1 MELYKYTGSVAAL
14 TVRFGKAETITL
26 YDSYDDSVAPVRLDV
41 RGALAEY
48 IKEIESTDSE
58 ERYMNLD
65 WYYDFNML
73 LRRIEVPGV
82 PSEKFKMTGV
92 PAKVLTQTRSNPD
105 ELVCFGCPDF
115 INTTKPV
122 SMGQDD
128 YQNFLMWKRENR
140 DPRCSS
146 GRSSLS
152 CSPGRCTRTVPA
164 RPEGFSRRT
173 SDTREPSAVRART
186 VRTRPCILGSGGT

>member
-1 MELYKYTGSVAAL
+1 M
-14 TVRFGKAETITL
+14 
-26 YDSYDDSVAPVRLDV
+26 

-48 IKEIESTDSE
+48 IKEIEGTDSE

-82 PSEKFKMTGV
+82 PSEKFQIAGV

-115 INTTKPV
+115 INTSKPV

-140 DPRCSS
+140 D
-146 GRSSLS
+146 
-152 CSPGRCTRTVPA
+152 
-164 RPEGFSRRT
+164 
-173 SDTREPSAVRART
+173 
-186 VRTRPCILGSGGT
+186 

>member
-1 MELYKYTGSVAAL
+1 MELYKYTGTIADL
-14 TVRFGKAETITL
+14 TVGFGKTETITL
-26 YDSYDDSVAPVRLDV
+26 YDRYDYSVAPVRLDIC
-41 RGALAEY
+41 GALAEY
-48 IKEIESTDSE
+48 INKIEGTDSE

-82 PSEKFKMTGV
+82 PSEKFKMTSV

-122 SMGQDD
+122 SMGPDD
-128 YQNFLMWKRENR
+128 YQSFLMWKRENR
-140 DPRCSS
+140 D
-146 GRSSLS
+146 
-152 CSPGRCTRTVPA
+152 
-164 RPEGFSRRT
+164 
-173 SDTREPSAVRART
+173 
-186 VRTRPCILGSGGT
+186 

>member
-1 MELYKYTGSVAAL
+1 
-14 TVRFGKAETITL
+14 
-26 YDSYDDSVAPVRLDV
+26 
-41 RGALAEY
+41 
-48 IKEIESTDSE
+48 
-58 ERYMNLD
+58 MNLD

-82 PSEKFKMTGV
+82 PSEQFQMAGV

-115 INTTKPV
+115 INTSKPV

-140 DPRCSS
+140 D
-146 GRSSLS
+146 
-152 CSPGRCTRTVPA
+152 
-164 RPEGFSRRT
+164 
-173 SDTREPSAVRART
+173 
-186 VRTRPCILGSGGT
+186 

>member
-1 MELYKYTGSVAAL
+1 MELYKYTGSVAVL

-48 IKEIESTDSE
+48 IKKIEGTDSE

-115 INTTKPV
+115 INTSKPV
-122 SMGQDD
+122 SMGQDY

-140 DPRCSS
+140 D
-146 GRSSLS
+146 
-152 CSPGRCTRTVPA
+152 
-164 RPEGFSRRT
+164 
-173 SDTREPSAVRART
+173 
-186 VRTRPCILGSGGT
+186 

>member
-82 PSEKFKMTGV
+82 PSEKFQMAGV
-92 PAKVLTQTRSNPD
+92 PLRVWKSSEEEARS
-105 ELVCFGCPDF
+105 FA
-115 INTTKPV
+115 
-122 SMGQDD
+122 
-128 YQNFLMWKRENR
+128 NR
-140 DPRCSS
+140 FRAAGYSVDVWEHTAT
-146 GRSSLS
+146 G
-152 CSPGRCTRTVPA
+152 A
-164 RPEGFSRRT
+164 RKT
-173 SDTREPSAVRART
+173 N
-186 VRTRPCILGSGGT
+186 I

>member
-41 RGALAEY
+41 RGALAEH
-48 IKEIESTDSE
+48 IKKIEGTDSE

-82 PSEKFKMTGV
+82 PSEKFQMAAGDGRNAQKGV
-92 PAKVLTQTRSNPD
+92 AGAKPQRSVNYENEVLQ
-105 ELVCFGCPDF
+105 G
-115 INTTKPV
+115 
-122 SMGQDD
+122 
-128 YQNFLMWKRENR
+128 NFL
-140 DPRCSS
+140 PPQ
-146 GRSSLS
+146 
-152 CSPGRCTRTVPA
+152 SPVQEWRLRH
-164 RPEGFSRRT
+164 
-173 SDTREPSAVRART
+173 RA
-186 VRTRPCILGSGGT
+186 

>member
-1 MELYKYTGSVAAL
+1 MELYKYTGSVAVL

-48 IKEIESTDSE
+48 IKQIEGTDSE

-82 PSEKFKMTGV
+82 PSEKFKMAAGAGRNHFAV
-92 PAKVLTQTRSNPD
+92 LGKMVAGAKPQRSVNYENEVLQ
-105 ELVCFGCPDF
+105 G
-115 INTTKPV
+115 
-122 SMGQDD
+122 
-128 YQNFLMWKRENR
+128 NFL
-140 DPRCSS
+140 PPQ
-146 GRSSLS
+146 
-152 CSPGRCTRTVPA
+152 SPVQEWRLRH
-164 RPEGFSRRT
+164 
-173 SDTREPSAVRART
+173 
-186 VRTRPCILGSGGT
+186 

>member
-1 MELYKYTGSVAAL
+1 MELYKYTGSVAVL

-48 IKEIESTDSE
+48 IKKIEGTDSE

-82 PSEKFKMTGV
+82 PSGKALKTVV

-105 ELVCFGCPDF
+105 ELVCFGCPAF
-115 INTTKPV
+115 INTSKPV

-140 DPRCSS
+140 D
-146 GRSSLS
+146 
-152 CSPGRCTRTVPA
+152 
-164 RPEGFSRRT
+164 
-173 SDTREPSAVRART
+173 
-186 VRTRPCILGSGGT
+186 

>member
-1 MELYKYTGSVAAL
+1 MELYKYTGSVAVL

-48 IKEIESTDSE
+48 IKQIEGTDSE

-115 INTTKPV
+115 INTSKPV

-140 DPRCSS
+140 D
-146 GRSSLS
+146 
-152 CSPGRCTRTVPA
+152 
-164 RPEGFSRRT
+164 
-173 SDTREPSAVRART
+173 
-186 VRTRPCILGSGGT
+186 

>member
-73 LRRIEVPGV
+73 LRRIEG
-82 PSEKFKMTGV
+82 
-92 PAKVLTQTRSNPD
+92 
-105 ELVCFGCPDF
+105 
-115 INTTKPV
+115 
-122 SMGQDD
+122 
-128 YQNFLMWKRENR
+128 
-140 DPRCSS
+140 S
-146 GRSSLS
+146 GRPVRKGAEDRRPCQSSDAD
-152 CSPGRCTRTVPA
+152 PQQPR
-164 RPEGFSRRT
+164 
-173 SDTREPSAVRART
+173 RARLL
-186 VRTRPCILGSGGT
+186 RLPRFHQHDQAGLDGAR

>member
-14 TVRFGKAETITL
+14 TVRFGKAEAITL

-105 ELVCFGCPDF
+105 ELVCFGRPDF

-122 SMGQDD
+122 SMGPDD

-140 DPRCSS
+140 D
-146 GRSSLS
+146 
-152 CSPGRCTRTVPA
+152 
-164 RPEGFSRRT
+164 
-173 SDTREPSAVRART
+173 
-186 VRTRPCILGSGGT
+186 

>member
-1 MELYKYTGSVAAL
+1 M
-14 TVRFGKAETITL
+14 
-26 YDSYDDSVAPVRLDV
+26 

-48 IKEIESTDSE
+48 IKKIEGTDSE

-73 LRRIEVPGV
+73 LRRVEVPGV
-82 PSEKFKMTGV
+82 PSEKFQMAGV

-115 INTTKPV
+115 INTSKPV

-140 DPRCSS
+140 D
-146 GRSSLS
+146 
-152 CSPGRCTRTVPA
+152 
-164 RPEGFSRRT
+164 
-173 SDTREPSAVRART
+173 
-186 VRTRPCILGSGGT
+186 

>member
-73 LRRIEVPGV
+73 LRRIEVPAGSV
-82 PSEKFKMTGV
+82 VECGYKSVSSADSAARELKSRCEK
-92 PAKVLTQTRSNPD
+92 
-105 ELVCFGCPDF
+105 
-115 INTTKPV
+115 
-122 SMGQDD
+122 MG
-128 YQNFLMWKRENR
+128 
-140 DPRCSS
+140 
-146 GRSSLS
+146 
-152 CSPGRCTRTVPA
+152 
-164 RPEGFSRRT
+164 RRVFCWGYE
-173 SDTREPSAVRART
+173 SVAEVQ
-186 VRTRPCILGSGGT
+186 

>member
-48 IKEIESTDSE
+48 IKKIEGTDSE

-73 LRRIEVPGV
+73 LRRSSRP
-82 PSEKFKMTGV
+82 
-92 PAKVLTQTRSNPD
+92 RS
-105 ELVCFGCPDF
+105 LGRV
-115 INTTKPV
+115 T
-122 SMGQDD
+122 
-128 YQNFLMWKRENR
+128 
-140 DPRCSS
+140 SS
-146 GRSSLS
+146 
-152 CSPGRCTRTVPA
+152 RCTPERTAPRLGA
-164 RPEGFSRRT
+164 RFRPVLLW
-173 SDTREPSAVRART
+173 SAVTRASAPPTAQRE
-186 VRTRPCILGSGGT
+186 S

>member
-1 MELYKYTGSVAAL
+1 MELYKYTGSVAIL

-48 IKEIESTDSE
+48 IKKIEGTDSE

-82 PSEKFKMTGV
+82 PSEKFQMAGV

-115 INTTKPV
+115 INTSKPV

-140 DPRCSS
+140 DEAAAVV
-146 GRSSLS
+146 LEDYEETKKELADWVNA
-152 CSPGRCTRTVPA
+152 SPEELADVIAGM
-164 RPEGFSRRT
+164 
-173 SDTREPSAVRART
+173 
-186 VRTRPCILGSGGT
+186 

>member
-73 LRRIEVPGV
+73 LRRIEVPGLRRA
-82 PSEKFKMTGV
+82 G
-92 PAKVLTQTRSNPD
+92 AGKVRDMAQR
-105 ELVCFGCPDF
+105 
-115 INTTKPV
+115 PV
-122 SMGQDD
+122 S
-128 YQNFLMWKRENR
+128 
-140 DPRCSS
+140 
-146 GRSSLS
+146 GRA
-152 CSPGRCTRTVPA
+152 PGVSA
-164 RPEGFSRRT
+164 RAAAAP
-173 SDTREPSAVRART
+173 
-186 VRTRPCILGSGGT
+186 